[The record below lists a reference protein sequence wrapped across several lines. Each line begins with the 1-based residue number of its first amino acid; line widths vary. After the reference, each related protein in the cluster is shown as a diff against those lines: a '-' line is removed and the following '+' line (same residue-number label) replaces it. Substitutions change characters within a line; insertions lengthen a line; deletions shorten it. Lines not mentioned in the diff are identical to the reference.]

1 MNFTLLNEGV
11 EKGNRKNDKVT
22 KITKKYSSK
31 GMERLFYLLEKVLSC
46 NSKVMMMVINL
57 KGGSS

>member
-31 GMERLFYLLEKVLSC
+31 GMERLFLFIGKSIKL
-46 NSKVMMMVINL
+46 
-57 KGGSS
+57 

>member
-1 MNFTLLNEGV
+1 MQKISWIRKMNFTLLNEGV

-31 GMERLFYLLEKVLSC
+31 GMERLFLFIGKSIKL
-46 NSKVMMMVINL
+46 
-57 KGGSS
+57 